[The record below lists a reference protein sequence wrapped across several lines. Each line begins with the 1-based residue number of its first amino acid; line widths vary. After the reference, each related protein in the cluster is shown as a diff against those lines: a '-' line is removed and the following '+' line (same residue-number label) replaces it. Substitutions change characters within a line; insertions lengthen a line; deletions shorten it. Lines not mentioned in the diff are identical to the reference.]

1 MKFEYNGKEYTL
13 EFNRA
18 TVTMAERAGFT
29 MEDLDSKMM
38 TRVPEL
44 FYYAFKMHH
53 PSMTKKQTDEILF
66 EGFHGLTQD
75 EMAELGTLY
84 AEPYKTLINK
94 EEDGEVKNERKVK
107 ML

>member
-29 MEDLDSKMM
+29 MDDLDSKMM
-38 TRVPEL
+38 TRIPEL

-53 PSMTKKQTDEILF
+53 PDITKKETDEILF
-66 EGFHGLTQD
+66 DGFGGLTNK
-75 EMAELGTLY
+75 EMIELGTLY

-94 EEDGEVKNERKVK
+94 DGEEKNERKVK

>member
-18 TVTMAERAGFT
+18 TVTMAERAGFS

-38 TRVPEL
+38 TRIPEL
-44 FYYAFKMHH
+44 FYYALKMHH
-53 PSMTKKQTDEILF
+53 PDITKKETDEILF
-66 EGFHGLTQD
+66 DGFKGLTRE
-75 EMAELGTLY
+75 EMTELGTLY

-94 EEDGEVKNERKVK
+94 GDGEGKNERKVK